1 MTTNVQDLPNGEQH
15 EPAARDSVATFA
27 AKINQLLADA
37 LSIYLKTKNFHWHVS
52 GPHFRDY
59 HLMLDE
65 QASGILE
72 AIDPLA
78 ERVRAA
84 GSTTIR
90 SLGQAAQLRTIADN
104 NADDVAPDAMLAEL
118 MADNKALAAS
128 MRRVHKLCDELDDV
142 ATASILEGYI
152 EAAEKRAWFLRE
164 AAQSRSLGSD
174 ALSPAPE
181 GESPRPKW
189 QLARRTHACSDLE
202 RALV

>member
-181 GESPRPKW
+181 DESPRPKW